1 MPWVELIRYPIS
13 RKVNQNREVKNFPMS
28 GRMPHGFFRPGNTS
42 IHSRPTRVNMHH
54 IMGMVRLW
62 LLSRAQSNYRSKR
75 LDDRKWEAVPEPQ
88 SYEKKQAKR
97 KYWSSGNSFISRRIG
112 NDWQEF
118 SRRCVCRNTLCS
130 SANGDGGVLMTRL
143 FGEKNC
149 SAEQVF

>member
-1 MPWVELIRYPIS
+1 LSENRQLQKSLCCILRQKIILHENYFSVGSRPARDNLGMYAKKNQKFLFRLLMPWVELIRYPIS

-75 LDDRKWEAVPEPQ
+75 PDDRKWEAVPEPQ
-88 SYEKKQAKR
+88 SGSE
-97 KYWSSGNSFISRRIG
+97 SEV
-112 NDWQEF
+112 DE
-118 SRRCVCRNTLCS
+118 
-130 SANGDGGVLMTRL
+130 
-143 FGEKNC
+143 
-149 SAEQVF
+149 